1 MMALLLLIGQK
12 LEAPEIIDQL
22 LDVQSNPRKPQYR
35 CKVFFLHFQ
44 GFLVIGTSLRYILF
58 PVGSMAVDYPL
69 VLYDC
74 RFEGLSWRREEDEVN
89 HVLSAL
95 QQQWTQCAVRSHVL
109 KGMIQGL
116 EAIGGLFDG
125 TKRYLKG

>member
-1 MMALLLLIGQK
+1 MFRVTPGSLSTGAK
-12 LEAPEIIDQL
+12 R
-22 LDVQSNPRKPQYR
+22 S
-35 CKVFFLHFQ
+35 LHFQ
-44 GFLVIGTSLRYILF
+44 GFLVIGTSPRYILF
-58 PVGSMAVDYPL
+58 PVCSMAVDYPL

-74 RFEGLSWRREEDEVN
+74 HFEGLSWRREEDEVN

-109 KGMIQGL
+109 QGMIQGL

-125 TKRYLKG
+125 TKRYLKGLLPPEIEISPICYSPL

>member
-1 MMALLLLIGQK
+1 
-12 LEAPEIIDQL
+12 
-22 LDVQSNPRKPQYR
+22 
-35 CKVFFLHFQ
+35 
-44 GFLVIGTSLRYILF
+44 
-58 PVGSMAVDYPL
+58 MAVDYPL

-74 RFEGLSWRREEDEVN
+74 HFEGLSWRWEEDEVN
-89 HVLSAL
+89 HVLSVL

-109 KGMIQGL
+109 RGMIQGL